1 MKSKTL
7 ALITAALIT
16 AAALILTLSLSLLSG
31 AAIDSPEVDID
42 EAIVSAAEPVT
53 DNGIADDDVE
63 IEVNVE
69 DTNDVQINNDVDEE
83 IYVVPENKEATDE
96 PVVDEPTVDEP
107 VIDEPV
113 TDEPEIEDVPVIEEP
128 STDLGNPVFAPS
140 IEWKGGE
147 LTEGHCAPYF
157 IYDVV
162 VQVYE
167 HATGKLV
174 SQTVYMDDQIWE
186 DINQLHLDVYQQGN
200 LVYDPGDKDAVPVGI
215 PNGKYRVEVYAIWY
229 ADNGGCGNL
238 FFAYTY
244 GTNELMEVWKHG
256 QLHSGAQDFIAY
268 VDALIADEMALVE
281 AGQGNIP
288 APTDDVT
295 YICGFGADKVSFTA
309 FNWNGDFHKIF
320 ESGRGVARFPYLET
334 EN

>member
-7 ALITAALIT
+7 AIITAALIT
-16 AAALILTLSLSLLSG
+16 AAALVLTVSLSLLNG
-31 AAIDSPEVDID
+31 AAIDISD
-42 EAIVSAAEPVT
+42 ALVSAAEPAL
-53 DNGIADDDVE
+53 DNGIADDDVA
-63 IEVNVE
+63 IEVNTEDKIDVE
-69 DTNDVQINNDVDEE
+69 INNDVDEE
-83 IYVVPENKEATDE
+83 IYVVPEDQDATDE

-107 VIDEPV
+107 TVDEPIIDEPTV
-113 TDEPEIEDVPVIEEP
+113 DEPAVDF
-128 STDLGNPVFAPS
+128 GNPIFAPS
-140 IEWKGGE
+140 VEWDGGE

-174 SQTVYMDDQIWE
+174 SQTIYMDDQVWE

-200 LVYDPGDKDAVPVGI
+200 LVYEPDDKDAVPVGI
-215 PNGKYRVEVYAIWY
+215 PNGKYRIEVYAIWY
-229 ADNGGCGNL
+229 ADNGGCGSL

-309 FNWNGDFHKIF
+309 FNWNGDYHKIF

>member
-16 AAALILTLSLSLLSG
+16 AAALVLTVSLSLLNG
-31 AAIDSPEVDID
+31 AAIDISD
-42 EAIVSAAEPVT
+42 ALVSAAEPAL
-53 DNGIADDDVE
+53 DDGIADDDVAF
-63 IEVNVE
+63 EVNTEDEIDVE
-69 DTNDVQINNDVDEE
+69 INNDVDEE
-83 IYVVPENKEATDE
+83 IYVTPEDQ

-107 VIDEPV
+107 TVDEPTVDEPV
-113 TDEPEIEDVPVIEEP
+113 VDEPVVDEP
-128 STDLGNPVFAPS
+128 AVDFGNPVFAPS
-140 IEWKGGE
+140 AEWDGVE
-147 LTEGHCAPYF
+147 LIEGHSAPYF

-174 SQTVYMDDQIWE
+174 SQTIYMDDQVWE

-200 LVYDPGDKDAVPVGI
+200 LVYEPDDKDAVPVGI

-229 ADNGGCGNL
+229 ADNGGCGSL

-295 YICGFGADKVSFTA
+295 YICGFGADKVSLTA
-309 FNWNGDFHKIF
+309 FNWNGDYHKIF

>member
-7 ALITAALIT
+7 TIITAALIT
-16 AAALILTLSLSLLSG
+16 AAALVLTVSLSLLNG
-31 AAIDSPEVDID
+31 AAIDISD
-42 EAIVSAAEPVT
+42 ALVSAADPAL
-53 DNGIADDDVE
+53 DDGIADDDVAF
-63 IEVNVE
+63 EVNTEDEINVE
-69 DTNDVQINNDVDEE
+69 INNDVDEE
-83 IYVVPENKEATDE
+83 IFVTPEDQPIVDESIVDESIVDE
-96 PVVDEPTVDEP
+96 PIVDEPPVDEPTDDEP
-107 VIDEPV
+107 AV
-113 TDEPEIEDVPVIEEP
+113 
-128 STDLGNPVFAPS
+128 DLGNPVFAPS
-140 IEWKGGE
+140 TEWKGGE

-174 SQTVYMDDQIWE
+174 SQTIYMDDQVWE

-200 LVYDPGDKDAVPVGI
+200 LVYEPDDKDAVPVGI

-229 ADNGGCGNL
+229 ADNGGCGSL

-295 YICGFGADKVSFTA
+295 YICGFGADKVSLTA
-309 FNWNGDFHKIF
+309 FNWNGDYHKIF
-320 ESGRGVARFPYLET
+320 EPGRGVARFPYLET

>member
-7 ALITAALIT
+7 AIITAALIT
-16 AAALILTLSLSLLSG
+16 AAALVLTVSLSLLNG
-31 AAIDSPEVDID
+31 AAIDISD
-42 EAIVSAAEPVT
+42 ALVSAAEPAL
-53 DNGIADDDVE
+53 DDGIADDDVAF
-63 IEVNVE
+63 EVNTEENV
-69 DTNDVQINNDVDEE
+69 NDVEINNDVDEE
-83 IYVVPENKEATDE
+83 IYVTPEDQ

-107 VIDEPV
+107 IVDAPVVDEPAV
-113 TDEPEIEDVPVIEEP
+113 DF
-128 STDLGNPVFAPS
+128 GNPVFAPS
-140 IEWKGGE
+140 AEWDGVE
-147 LTEGHCAPYF
+147 LIEGHSAPYF
-157 IYDVV
+157 INDVV

-174 SQTVYMDDQIWE
+174 SQTIYMDDQVWE

-200 LVYDPGDKDAVPVGI
+200 FVYDPADKDAVPVGI

-229 ADNGGCGNL
+229 ADNSGCGSL

-244 GTNELMEVWKHG
+244 GTNELLEMWKHG

-295 YICGFGADKVSFTA
+295 YLCGFSGEMVSLTA
-309 FNWNGDFHKIF
+309 FEWNGDYHKVY
-320 ESGRGVARFPYLET
+320 EPGRGVARFPYLET

>member
-7 ALITAALIT
+7 VIITAALIT
-16 AAALILTLSLSLLSG
+16 AATLVLTVSLSLLNG
-31 AAIDSPEVDID
+31 AAIDISD
-42 EAIVSAAEPVT
+42 ALVSAAEPAL
-53 DNGIADDDVE
+53 DDGIADDDVE
-63 IEVNVE
+63 IEVNIEDEIDVE
-69 DTNDVQINNDVDEE
+69 INNDVDEE
-83 IYVVPENKEATDE
+83 IYVTPEDQ

-107 VIDEPV
+107 TADEPTV
-113 TDEPEIEDVPVIEEP
+113 DAPVVDEPAVDF
-128 STDLGNPVFAPS
+128 GNPIFAPS
-140 IEWKGGE
+140 AEWDGVE
-147 LTEGHCAPYF
+147 LIEGHSAPYF

-162 VQVYE
+162 VQIYE

-186 DINQLHLDVYQQGN
+186 DVNQLHLDVYQQGN
-200 LVYDPGDKDAVPVGI
+200 FVYDPDDKDAVPVGI

-229 ADNGGCGNL
+229 ADNSGCGSL

-244 GTNELMEVWKHG
+244 GTNELLEMWKHG

-268 VDALIADEMALVE
+268 TDALIADEMALVE

-288 APTDDVT
+288 NPTDDVT
-295 YICGFGADKVSFTA
+295 YICGFSDEKVSLTA
-309 FNWNGDFHKIF
+309 FKWNGDYHKIF
-320 ESGRGVARFPYLET
+320 EPGRGVARFPYLET

>member
-16 AAALILTLSLSLLSG
+16 AAALVLTASLSLLNSS
-31 AAIDSPEVDID
+31 AIDEPVTDI
-42 EAIVSAAEPVT
+42 ESAIVSAA
-53 DNGIADDDVE
+53 DGAMDDGIADDDVE
-63 IEVNVE
+63 LEVNTE
-69 DTNDVQINNDVDEE
+69 DENDVEINNDVDEE
-83 IYVVPENKEATDE
+83 IYVTPEAQPVIDEPAIDE
-96 PVVDEPTVDEP
+96 PVVDEPA
-107 VIDEPV
+107 
-113 TDEPEIEDVPVIEEP
+113 IEEDPVIEEP
-128 STDLGNPVFAPS
+128 SVDLGNPIFAPS
-140 IEWKGGE
+140 VEWKGGE

-174 SQTVYMDDQIWE
+174 SQTTYLDDQVWE
-186 DINQLHLDVYQQGN
+186 DINQLHLDVYQKGN
-200 LVYDPGDKDAVPVGI
+200 SVYDPSDKDAVPVGI

-229 ADNGGCGNL
+229 ADNGGCGSL

-244 GTNELMEVWKHG
+244 GTNELLEMWKHG
-256 QLHSGAQDFIAY
+256 QLRSGGQDFIAY

-288 APTDDVT
+288 AHEDDVT

-309 FNWNGDFHKIF
+309 FNWNGDYHKIF

>member
-7 ALITAALIT
+7 AIITAALIT
-16 AAALILTLSLSLLSG
+16 AAALVLTVSLSLLNG
-31 AAIDSPEVDID
+31 AAIDISD
-42 EAIVSAAEPVT
+42 ALVSAADPAL
-53 DNGIADDDVE
+53 DDGIADDDVAF
-63 IEVNVE
+63 EVNTEDEINVE
-69 DTNDVQINNDVDEE
+69 INNDVDEE
-83 IYVVPENKEATDE
+83 IFVTPEDQPIVDE
-96 PVVDEPTVDEP
+96 PIVDEPIVDEPTVDEP
-107 VIDEPV
+107 TVDEPAV
-113 TDEPEIEDVPVIEEP
+113 
-128 STDLGNPVFAPS
+128 DLGNPVFAPS
-140 IEWKGGE
+140 TEWKGGE

-174 SQTVYMDDQIWE
+174 SQTIYYDDQVWE

-200 LVYDPGDKDAVPVGI
+200 LVYEPDDKDAVPVGI

-229 ADNGGCGNL
+229 ADNGGCGSL

-295 YICGFGADKVSFTA
+295 YICGFGADKVSLTA
-309 FNWNGDFHKIF
+309 FNWNGDYHKIF

>member
-7 ALITAALIT
+7 AIITAALIT
-16 AAALILTLSLSLLSG
+16 AAALVLTVSLSLLNG
-31 AAIDSPEVDID
+31 AAIDISD
-42 EAIVSAAEPVT
+42 ALVSAADPAL
-53 DNGIADDDVE
+53 DDGIADDDVAF
-63 IEVNVE
+63 EVNTEDEINVE
-69 DTNDVQINNDVDEE
+69 INNDVDEE
-83 IYVVPENKEATDE
+83 IFVTPEDQPIVDE
-96 PVVDEPTVDEP
+96 PIVDEPTVDENT
-107 VIDEPV
+107 VDEPAV
-113 TDEPEIEDVPVIEEP
+113 
-128 STDLGNPVFAPS
+128 DLGNPVFAPS
-140 IEWKGGE
+140 TEWKGGE

-167 HATGKLV
+167 HATGKLI
-174 SQTVYMDDQIWE
+174 SQTIYMDDQVWE

-200 LVYDPGDKDAVPVGI
+200 LVYEPDDKDAVPVGI

-229 ADNGGCGNL
+229 ADNGGCGSL

-295 YICGFGADKVSFTA
+295 YICGFGADKVSLTA
-309 FNWNGDFHKIF
+309 FNWNGDYHKIF
-320 ESGRGVARFPYLET
+320 EPGRGVARFPYLET

>member
-7 ALITAALIT
+7 AIITAALIT
-16 AAALILTLSLSLLSG
+16 AAALVLTMSLSLLNG
-31 AAIDSPEVDID
+31 AAIDISDAV
-42 EAIVSAAEPVT
+42 VSAAEPAL
-53 DNGIADDDVE
+53 DNGIADDDVA
-63 IEVNVE
+63 IEVNTEDEIDVE
-69 DTNDVQINNDVDEE
+69 INNDVDEE
-83 IYVVPENKEATDE
+83 IYVVPEDQDATDE
-96 PVVDEPTVDEP
+96 PTVDEPTVDEP
-107 VIDEPV
+107 IIDEPTV
-113 TDEPEIEDVPVIEEP
+113 DEPAVDF
-128 STDLGNPVFAPS
+128 GNPIFAPS
-140 IEWKGGE
+140 AEWDGVE
-147 LTEGHCAPYF
+147 LIEGHSAPYF
-157 IYDVV
+157 INDVV

-174 SQTVYMDDQIWE
+174 SQTIYMDDQVWE

-200 LVYDPGDKDAVPVGI
+200 LVYEPDDKDAVPVGI

-229 ADNGGCGNL
+229 ADNGGCGSL

-244 GTNELMEVWKHG
+244 GTNELLEMWKHG

-309 FNWNGDFHKIF
+309 FNWNGDYHKIF

>member
-7 ALITAALIT
+7 AIITAALIT
-16 AAALILTLSLSLLSG
+16 ASALVLTVSLSLLNG
-31 AAIDSPEVDID
+31 AAIDISD
-42 EAIVSAAEPVT
+42 AIVSVADPII
-53 DNGIADDDVE
+53 DDGIAEDDVA
-63 IEVNVE
+63 IEVTPE
-69 DTNDVQINNDVDEE
+69 NDVVDVEINNDVDEE
-83 IYVVPENKEATDE
+83 IYVTPEDQ

-107 VIDEPV
+107 AVDEPTV
-113 TDEPEIEDVPVIEEP
+113 DEPTVDEP
-128 STDLGNPVFAPS
+128 IVDEPTVDFGNPIFAPS
-140 IEWKGGE
+140 AEWQGGE

-174 SQTVYMDDQIWE
+174 SQTIYYDDQVWE

-200 LVYDPGDKDAVPVGI
+200 LVYEPDDKDAVPVGI

-229 ADNGGCGNL
+229 ANNGGCGNL

-281 AGQGNIP
+281 AGQGHIP
-288 APTDDVT
+288 APQDDVT
-295 YICGFGADKVSFTA
+295 YICGFSDEMVSFTA
-309 FNWNGDFHKIF
+309 FKWNGDYHKIF
-320 ESGRGVARFPYLET
+320 EPGRGVARFPYLET

>member
-147 LTEGHCAPYF
+147 FIEGHSAPYF

-215 PNGKYRVEVYAIWY
+215 PNGKY
-229 ADNGGCGNL
+229 
-238 FFAYTY
+238 
-244 GTNELMEVWKHG
+244 
-256 QLHSGAQDFIAY
+256 
-268 VDALIADEMALVE
+268 
-281 AGQGNIP
+281 
-288 APTDDVT
+288 
-295 YICGFGADKVSFTA
+295 
-309 FNWNGDFHKIF
+309 
-320 ESGRGVARFPYLET
+320 
-334 EN
+334 